1 MFFELVW
8 VYQEA
13 GTKTGLEIQ
22 YFGEKGAEIRQ
33 EVLQNTPVDRERE
46 ERRNG

>member
-1 MFFELVW
+1 MGLPRSRH
-8 VYQEA
+8 QDRIRN
-13 GTKTGLEIQ
+13 TK